1 MADYSIAAV
10 TRRAVYTGSAG
21 TGPYAFTF
29 ACLETSDIAVY
40 QNATK
45 LTETSDYTVT
55 LSASTGQGSVTLA
68 VAATSS
74 DTITLVG
81 ARALARTTDFVT
93 AGSLTASALNTD
105 LDSLVIF
112 AQQLSEENSR
122 NLKAPVTE
130 GISGTTD
137 MTIPAKADRLGK
149 FLGFDASTGNPVVS
163 SFTLSGV
170 TASDAE
176 LNILDGAT
184 LSTAEL
190 NILDGVTSTTAEL
203 NILDGVTSNATELN
217 LLDGIT
223 GIADEDD
230 MSSNSA
236 TKLSTQQ
243 SIKAYVD
250 AQIATEDT
258 LTELND
264 TNITSP
270 ADGALLL
277 YDTATSKW
285 IDNVMSGDATLADTG
300 VLTIAN
306 NAVETAMINADAVTN
321 AKIADDSIDSEHYVD
336 GSIDTAHIGAL
347 QVTGAKIAADAID
360 GSKIADDA
368 IDSEHY
374 TDGSIDTAHIGNL
387 QVTTAKIAADAIDA
401 TKIADDAISEEH
413 LDPTVI
419 SGLADTSI
427 DAADHLMFF
436 DATDSQLKKVDAA
449 ELGVGTA
456 LTEVVGDTSPQLGG
470 NLDVNGNSIVSA
482 SAGNISITP
491 DTTGKVIIDGLS
503 HPTADGSAGQFLK
516 TDGSANLSFA
526 SVTQATGNELENVVE
541 DTTPQ
546 LGGNL
551 DVNGNSIVSASNGD
565 ISITPNGTGDVI
577 IDGLKHPQADGTSGQ
592 VLQTDGSGQLSF
604 ATPSANK
611 VVQIVPDSDNLSY
624 TISLTGANNSDGA
637 GSKAYSITPT
647 SSSNKVKIDFFIPQ
661 IRLLAAVAGL
671 RMRLYRQINGGG
683 YSHVT
688 ALSGDS
694 SSNRRAALA
703 GNYDNQGDGNRSS
716 VWLGGTIVDTP
727 NTTDQV
733 DYKFYFGVG
742 DSGSHTVYVNRTQND
757 ADQTYTHRTRTHV
770 CLSEISTS

>member
-1 MADYSIAAV
+1 
-10 TRRAVYTGSAG
+10 
-21 TGPYAFTF
+21 
-29 ACLETSDIAVY
+29 
-40 QNATK
+40 
-45 LTETSDYTVT
+45 
-55 LSASTGQGSVTLA
+55 
-68 VAATSS
+68 
-74 DTITLVG
+74 
-81 ARALARTTDFVT
+81 
-93 AGSLTASALNTD
+93 
-105 LDSLVIF
+105 
-112 AQQLSEENSR
+112 
-122 NLKAPVTE
+122 
-130 GISGTTD
+130 
-137 MTIPAKADRLGK
+137 
-149 FLGFDASTGNPVVS
+149 
-163 SFTLSGV
+163 
-170 TASDAE
+170 
-176 LNILDGAT
+176 
-184 LSTAEL
+184 
-190 NILDGVTSTTAEL
+190 
-203 NILDGVTSNATELN
+203 
-217 LLDGIT
+217 
-223 GIADEDD
+223 
-230 MSSNSA
+230 
-236 TKLSTQQ
+236 
-243 SIKAYVD
+243 
-250 AQIATEDT
+250 
-258 LTELND
+258 
-264 TNITSP
+264 
-270 ADGALLL
+270 
-277 YDTATSKW
+277 
-285 IDNVMSGDATLADTG
+285 MSGDATLADTG